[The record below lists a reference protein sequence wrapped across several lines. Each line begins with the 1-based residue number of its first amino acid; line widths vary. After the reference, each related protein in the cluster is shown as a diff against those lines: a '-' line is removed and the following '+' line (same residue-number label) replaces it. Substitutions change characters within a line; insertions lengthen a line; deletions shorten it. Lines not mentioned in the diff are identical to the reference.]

1 MTTEEFKQMREKI
14 EMQYRDDMAAIERA
28 WTLLN
33 GTRPPEGLVDFQ
45 PPEERGGGI
54 NHEGR
59 MRSAA
64 ELGIMTS
71 GAMDSTHRGAHKQK
85 HGTMTDEEKKE
96 RKREYMRRYMAKRV
110 KEGKPIAKKKFDAL
124 LLRKPV
130 EANVV
135 HE

>member
-64 ELGIMTS
+64 ELGIPPASQIDQRTAVRTRHS
-71 GAMDSTHRGAHKQK
+71 NEND
-85 HGTMTDEEKKE
+85 DEKKA
-96 RKREYMRRYMAKRV
+96 RKKAYMKAYWAKRA
-110 KEGKPIAKKKFDAL
+110 KGGKPIAKKKFDAL

-130 EANVV
+130 EANGV